1 MNLISGL
8 NLKLRLFQILIR
20 YQEIMIGLKGET
32 VENDK
37 INY

>member
-20 YQEIMIGLKGET
+20 YQKIMIELKGKNIE
-32 VENDK
+32 K
-37 INY
+37 